1 MTSVSRPEPVR
12 GSPRTRCAGEGA
24 GRTAPAG
31 LHGIRHFL
39 HDEDVSRR
47 LWLWASLVLVLVA
60 WPGRASAQSWVSD
73 VQVGLSTGL
82 EGSDTGIGP
91 QWQRARGRLV
101 VGFDLGNSETGYEAY
116 GARAFVELERT
127 VAVGAELGYVRWFT
141 PSLNFFF
148 GGVAVIAPETL
159 FGGTVAA
166 TYCLPMGERFGIP
179 IWASI
184 SALPLGSDRG
194 NDGVVVWTLLGV
206 GVRGRL

>member
-1 MTSVSRPEPVR
+1 MTRRWLLFVV
-12 GSPRTRCAGEGA
+12 
-24 GRTAPAG
+24 G
-31 LHGIRHFL
+31 LGL
-39 HDEDVSRR
+39 GC
-47 LWLWASLVLVLVA
+47 LA

-73 VQVGLSTGL
+73 VQIGLSTGL

-91 QWQRARGRLV
+91 QWQRARGRIV

-141 PSLNFFF
+141 PNVNFFF
-148 GGVAVIAPETL
+148 GGVAVFEPETL

-166 TYCLPMGERFGIP
+166 TYLLPMGKHFAVP

-184 SALPLGSDRG
+184 SVLPLGSDRG
-194 NDGVVVWTLLGV
+194 SDGVVVWTLLGV